1 MRRAVAKRGKALENS
16 GVDAVVCCIQ
26 GPLAYI
32 PATEM
37 AAQAAQIQDFK
48 E

>member
-1 MRRAVAKRGKALENS
+1 MRRRVAKRGKVLENG
-16 GVDAVVCCIQ
+16 GVDALVCCIQ

-37 AAQAAQIQDFK
+37 AAGAAKIQDFK

>member
-1 MRRAVAKRGKALENS
+1 MRRQVAKRGKVLEKRELL
-16 GVDAVVCCIQ
+16 GLVCCIQ
-26 GPLAYI
+26 CLLAYI

-37 AAQAAQIQDFK
+37 AAEARKIQDFK